1 MKLSDLLTE
10 QDLCE
15 LGPTPMAPPSLPNAQ
30 QSPAVNQQF
39 NPKVQTALV
48 AQQQQDK
55 IKQRRAIQ
63 DQITALTKQISDLR
77 KQLTDLG

>member
-1 MKLSDLLTE
+1 MKLNEFLPEHVLT
-10 QDLCE
+10 E
-15 LGPTPMAPPSLPNAQ
+15 LGPTPMAPPSLPNTQ

-55 IKQRRAIQ
+55 IHQRKMIQ

-77 KQLTDLG
+77 KQLTDLR